1 MTNNGVTCSHPSR
14 WISALMA
21 RLMFVVSSGAG
32 KNDCKQLFDTSHPL
46 CCKHGHADGSLMF
59 VDLSGGR

>member
-1 MTNNGVTCSHPSR
+1 
-14 WISALMA
+14 MA